1 MATIQEQILERFYT
15 KLAESKAADEAA
27 VDALRVLFQGGKKVK
42 VEDLVAV
49 FSKPIK
55 GGRQS

>member
-15 KLAESKAADEAA
+15 KLAESKAVDEAA
-27 VDALRVLFQGGKKVK
+27 VDALRVLFHAGKKVK
-42 VEDLVAV
+42 VEDLVAI
-49 FSKPIK
+49 FSKPTK

>member
-15 KLAESKAADEAA
+15 KLAESKAVDEAA

-42 VEDLVAV
+42 VEDLVAI
-49 FSKPIK
+49 FSKPTK
-55 GGRQS
+55 VGRQS